1 MDFKTP
7 YLLALAERD
16 PKLFMELRRSG
27 QLDDHLR
34 QKQLQARE
42 LKAQLLARH
51 SRPSMAEEREAE
63 EQVFAT
69 LIDFPSAEDEED
81 SPGRPDRLSLAGE
94 GSARDHFPLT
104 EDDFRGAR
112 AIAELLRSRLA
123 TMTPE
128 ELRSLAA
135 LLLALERL
143 PCVTPGVD
151 VSITISQPNL
161 DGNYGW
167 ANLYISETEF
177 RLGTGEH
184 FYDPSVGGDTESR
197 TLYEACAGDDAA
209 EGDVDLWLSYAEAR
223 SADGS
228 VLIDEDNSDLE
239 VIDWDVTTRK
249 EFHD

>member
-7 YLLALAERD
+7 YLLALREKD

-34 QKQLQARE
+34 QKQAQASDLKE
-42 LKAQLLARH
+42 LLLAQH
-51 SRPSMAEEREAE
+51 QPNPSMAEVREAE

-69 LIDFPSAEDEED
+69 LLDFPSTEDEED
-81 SPGRPDRLSLAGE
+81 SPGRPDHLSLAGE

-123 TMTPE
+123 MLTPA

-135 LLLALERL
+135 LLLAVERL

-151 VSITISQPNL
+151 VSLTLSQPNL

-167 ANLYISETEF
+167 ADLYISEAEF
-177 RLGTGEH
+177 RLGIGEH

-209 EGDVDLWLSYAEAR
+209 EGDIALWLSYAEVR

-228 VLIDEDNSDLE
+228 VLIEDNSDLE
-239 VIDWDVTTRK
+239 EIDWGNERNEGV
-249 EFHD
+249 

>member
-27 QLDDHLR
+27 QMDDHLR
-34 QKQLQARE
+34 QKQLQANE
-42 LKAQLLARH
+42 LKELLLAQYPH
-51 SRPSMAEEREAE
+51 PSMAEVREAE

-69 LIDFPSAEDEED
+69 LIDFPSAEDEEE
-81 SPGRPDRLSLAGE
+81 SPGRPDHLSLAGE
-94 GSARDHFPLT
+94 GFPLT
-104 EDDFRGAR
+104 EDDFRGTR
-112 AIAELLRSRLA
+112 AIAKLLRSRLA
-123 TMTPE
+123 MMTPA

-143 PCVTPGVD
+143 PCETPGVD
-151 VSITISQPNL
+151 ISLTLSQPNL

-167 ANLYISETEF
+167 ADLYISQTEF
-177 RLGTGEH
+177 RLGIGEH
-184 FYDPSVGGDTESR
+184 FYDPSVGGDTESQ

-209 EGDVDLWLSYAEAR
+209 EGDIELWLSYAEAR

-228 VLIDEDNSDLE
+228 VLIEDNSDLE
-239 VIDWDVTTRK
+239 EVDWGTDRN
-249 EFHD
+249 EGI